1 MAQAR
6 IGSRVKV
13 RYTGKFKNG
22 TLFDVSCSHEPMEFT
37 LGHGEVL
44 KDFEEAVLGMEPGD
58 SKTIT
63 LPPKEGLEAQA
74 PKMADEEAFNLRT
87 IKGGEK
93 DEALRERGHPF
104 QERTLVFDVQVLE
117 VS

>member
-22 TLFDVSCSHEPMEFT
+22 TLFDVSCSHEPMEF
-37 LGHGEVL
+37 
-44 KDFEEAVLGMEPGD
+44 
-58 SKTIT
+58 
-63 LPPKEGLEAQA
+63 GLEAQA